1 VDIEILGGKKQM
13 NTKPSLRAVFAQL
26 GDEGLTGPIAEEAVV
41 RSLSREPKGSA
52 LPWYVKLFVGISAWI
67 AAILITAFLFIIRI
81 ITEDQALFF
90 GLVFCGLAIVLNWI
104 NRTNIFL
111 GQLSLALSLT
121 GQVLAI
127 IGFATFFSFNE
138 LFATVAAISVLEV
151 VLIALHR
158 DPVVRFI
165 STLIIF
171 ISILILIFDQDQLTA
186 LHALIFILSAGIL
199 LLHLGENYLKLRGFE
214 EVLAPVG
221 NAMTVSL
228 LGILIMPL
236 LDEFRLRWEFTAIAL
251 LLLLWLLLATI
262 LLDLG
267 YSLRSSPILPW
278 VAVSLL
284 LLVPGLSMPGI
295 LAALIILLIGFWR
308 GSTGLVGL
316 ASVFLVFYIWAYYY
330 SLEWTLLVKSLVLMG
345 SGVTLLALR
354 YLIMRFG
361 SKDGGR
367 T

>member
-1 VDIEILGGKKQM
+1 M
-13 NTKPSLRAVFAQL
+13 NAKPSLRQVFAQL
-26 GDEGLTGPIAEEAVV
+26 VDEGFASPTVEEAAI
-41 RSLSREPKGSA
+41 RSLSHESKGST

-90 GLVFCGLAIVLNWI
+90 GLVFCGLAIALNWI
-104 NRTNIFL
+104 NRTNVFL

-127 IGFATFFSFNE
+127 IGFGTFFNFND
-138 LFATVAAISVLEV
+138 LFTTVVAITVLEV
-151 VLIALHR
+151 ILIVLHR

-171 ISILILIFDQDQLTA
+171 ISILILIFDQDQLTS
-186 LHALIFILSAGIL
+186 LHALIFILAAGIL
-199 LLHLGENYLKLRGFE
+199 LIYLGENYFKLHGFE
-214 EVLAPVG
+214 ELISPVVNG
-221 NAMTVSL
+221 MIVSL

-236 LDEFRLRWEFTAIAL
+236 LDEFKLRWEFTAIAL
-251 LLLLWLLLATI
+251 FLLLLLLLACI
-262 LLDLG
+262 AMDLG
-267 YSLRSSPILPW
+267 YGLRSP
-278 VAVSLL
+278 VAIALAAGSLL
-284 LLVPGLSMPGI
+284 LLVPGISMPGI
-295 LAALIILLIGFWR
+295 VAAVIILLLGFWR
-308 GSTGLVGL
+308 GRTGLMGL

-354 YLIMRFG
+354 YFMMKFA
-361 SKDGGR
+361 SKAGG
-367 T
+367 